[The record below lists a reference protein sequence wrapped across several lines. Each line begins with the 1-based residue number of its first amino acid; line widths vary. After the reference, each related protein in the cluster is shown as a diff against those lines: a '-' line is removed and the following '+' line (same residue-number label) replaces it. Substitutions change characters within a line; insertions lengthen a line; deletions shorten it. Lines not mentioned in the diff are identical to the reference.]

1 MPRGPNGEKRHADT
15 VLNAV
20 LIGRIA
26 AGEVEDLPSRFAPYS
41 AKGSKSVAKPELE
54 RRYLIIRLS
63 MRRFTRL
70 TDNFEK
76 QS

>member
-1 MPRGPNGEKRHADT
+1 
-15 VLNAV
+15 
-20 LIGRIA
+20 
-26 AGEVEDLPSRFAPYS
+26 
-41 AKGSKSVAKPELE
+41 VAKPELE